1 MKKAEGHSHQYSD
14 FQHLFTTKP
23 SAVNVSLPVARI
35 PQLHKVISG
44 INYSW
49 RIGKIFGVPTDLH
62 WTFVFVPTAI
72 LYFAYVPGYGM
83 NWAAAAWWSTIAL
96 LLFTFIL
103 VHELGHALVARDR
116 GVKAERIILFPL
128 GGGAYLPDQPK
139 QLWAEILVYA
149 AGPLAN
155 IFLAIVAWI
164 ILLLRPDGELL
175 VAYFLRLS
183 GNIVVQ
189 PAIFDQILG
198 ITLGVNLLLA
208 LGNLLPAYPLDG
220 GRILRALLRGPLGA
234 RTATIVVTALG
245 LVVGI
250 PLIWLGVELGDP
262 LLASG
267 AVFIILL
274 SGMEYR
280 NGWQRRRLAKTASDS
295 VLRVPSDQNIRV
307 YTSESVGVVRQRFIA
322 SGWPVLPVFN
332 AWNEQIGFV
341 EISVLDEESSSDEEP
356 VAPYCEAE
364 FITAPPEEDLLSV
377 TERIVAANV
386 YGATVLGKRGKLVG
400 YVFTDDVM
408 GVLDNR
414 WRWVLRHLE

>member
-1 MKKAEGHSHQYSD
+1 M
-14 FQHLFTTKP
+14 
-23 SAVNVSLPVARI
+23 NVTPTVARI
-35 PQLHKVISG
+35 PHLHKVISG
-44 INYSW
+44 ISYSL

-62 WTFVFVPTAI
+62 WTFVFVPAAI
-72 LYFAYVPGYGM
+72 LYFAYIPGYGM
-83 NWAAAAWWSTIAL
+83 NWMAAGWWSTIAL

-116 GVKAERIILFPL
+116 GVQAERIILFPL

-139 QLWAEILVYA
+139 QLWAEVLVYA

-155 IFLAIVAWI
+155 IFLAILAWI
-164 ILLLRPDGELL
+164 ALLLRPDGELL
-175 VAYFLRLS
+175 IAYFLRLS
-183 GNIVVQ
+183 GNIVLK

-220 GRILRALLRGPLGA
+220 GRILRALLRKPLGA
-234 RTATIVVTALG
+234 RVSTIVVTTLG
-245 LVVGI
+245 VVIGL
-250 PLIWLGVELGDP
+250 PLIWLGFKLGDP
-262 LLASG
+262 LLACG

-274 SGMEYR
+274 SAMEYR
-280 NGWQRRRLAKTASDS
+280 NGWQRRRLAKTASDI
-295 VLRVPSDQNIRV
+295 VLRIPADERIRV
-307 YTSESVGVVRQRFIA
+307 YTSETVGTVRQRFIT

-332 AWNEQIGFV
+332 QWNEQIGFV
-341 EISVLDEESSSDEEP
+341 EANVLEEESNSEKES

-400 YVFTDDVM
+400 YVFTEDVM

-414 WRWVLRHLE
+414 WRRLLRRLK

>member
-1 MKKAEGHSHQYSD
+1 VTVTS
-14 FQHLFTTKP
+14 T
-23 SAVNVSLPVARI
+23 VARI
-35 PQLHKVISG
+35 PHLHKVISG

-83 NWAAAAWWSTIAL
+83 NWKAAGWWSTIAL

-116 GVKAERIILFPL
+116 GVRAERIILFPL

-155 IFLAIVAWI
+155 IILAIAAWI
-164 ILLLRPDGELL
+164 ALLLRPDGELL
-175 VAYFLRLS
+175 IAYFLRLS
-183 GNIVVQ
+183 GNIVLRPVLL
-189 PAIFDQILG
+189 DQVLG

-208 LGNLLPAYPLDG
+208 AGNLLPAYPLDG
-220 GRILRALLRGPLGA
+220 GRILRALLRRPLGA
-234 RTATIVVTALG
+234 WASTIVVTTLG
-245 LVVGI
+245 VVVGL
-250 PLIWLGVELGDP
+250 PLIWVGVKLGDP
-262 LLASG
+262 LLACG

-295 VLRVPSDQNIRV
+295 VLRVPQGEHVRV
-307 YTSESVGVVRQRFIA
+307 YASESVGAVRERFA
-322 SGWPVLPVFN
+322 ATGWPVLPVFSS
-332 AWNEQIGFV
+332 WNEQIGFV
-341 EISVLDEESSSDEEP
+341 ELNVLKEEPDSDEEP

-386 YGATVLGKRGKLVG
+386 YGATVLGQRGKLVG
-400 YVFTDDVM
+400 YVFTEDVM
-408 GVLDNR
+408 RVLDNR
-414 WRWVLRHLE
+414 WRRFRRRLE